1 MELTLKSGVKLL
13 LKEVP
18 PYAIWAAIE
27 KLEEPILP
35 IVMMEAKGR
44 EEENPFDPEYLEAV
58 KEFEAK
64 RANVIH
70 ELMWVF
76 GSKLLE
82 VPEGMAGPEDDE
94 WTEQLEYLGINL
106 GTTKGE
112 RYVQWLKY
120 CAITHADDIEAFN
133 VAQARLGGATEEDV
147 AKVADSFRGDEERDT
162 DMGDG
167 GKKPRKQRSR
177 VRVPASGNGA

>member
-13 LKEVP
+13 LKPVP

-27 KLEEPILP
+27 KLEEPKVP
-35 IVMMEAKGR
+35 IVMIEAKGR
-44 EEENPFDPEYLEAV
+44 EEENPFDPEYLEQV
-58 KEFEAK
+58 NEFNAK
-64 RANVIH
+64 RANAIH

-76 GSKLLE
+76 GTKLLE
-82 VPEGMAGPEDDE
+82 VPEGMPGPEENE

-106 GTTKGE
+106 SAMKGE

-120 CAITHADDIEAFN
+120 CAITHADDIEAFTL
-133 VAQARLGGATEEDV
+133 AQTRLGGATEEDV
-147 AKVADSFRGDEERDT
+147 AKVAESFRSDEERDT

-167 GKKPRKQRSR
+167 VEEPRKQRSR
-177 VRVPASGNGA
+177 VRTPAAGDGS